1 MRPERPVVWI
11 TGASAG
17 IGEATARALAREG
30 YRLALGARRADRLE
44 HLAEEL
50 RRSFGAEVF
59 SAFLDVRT
67 QASVESFVT
76 RAVESLGALHVVVN
90 NAGLA
95 RGVATLDQVTEEE
108 WSEMMETNVE
118 GVLRVTRA
126 GLPHLRRAGWGHILF
141 LGSTASHVAY
151 EGGGVYCATKHAV
164 RALTE
169 TLRLELCGEPIRIT
183 SVDPGMVETEFSVV
197 RLGSKDRADQ
207 VYRGM
212 TPLRAEDIAEC
223 IRWALSLPDH
233 VNVDR
238 ILVRPLD
245 QAAMHKV
252 HRRKEETR

>member
-1 MRPERPVVWI
+1 MRPEHPVVLV

-17 IGEATARALAREG
+17 IGEAVAVALAKEG
-30 YRLALGARRADRLE
+30 YRLALGARRLDRLE
-44 HLAEEL
+44 ALAARL
-50 RRSFGAEVF
+50 KGKTEVF
-59 SAFLDVRT
+59 TGALDVRDGE
-67 QASVESFVT
+67 SVEAFVSA
-76 RAVESLGALHVVVN
+76 AVERFGALHVVVN

-95 RGVATLDQVTEEE
+95 RGVATLDRVSEEE
-108 WSEMMETNVE
+108 WSEMLRTNVE

-126 GLPHLRRAGWGHILF
+126 CLPHLRAAGWGHVVF
-141 LGSTASHVAY
+141 LGSTASHAVY

-169 TLRLELCGEPIRIT
+169 TLRLELCGEPIRVT
-183 SVDPGMVETEFSVV
+183 SVDPGLVETEFSIV
-197 RLGSKDRADQ
+197 RLGSRERADQ

-223 IRWALSLPDH
+223 VRWALSVPDH

-252 HRRKEETR
+252 HRRQG

>member
-1 MRPERPVVWI
+1 MRPEHPVVLV

-17 IGEATARALAREG
+17 IGEAVAWALAREG
-30 YRLALGARRADRLE
+30 YRLALGARRADRLRA
-44 HLAEEL
+44 LAGAIQDGT
-50 RRSFGAEVF
+50 GAEVF
-59 SAFLDVRT
+59 AGAMDVRDG
-67 QASVESFVT
+67 ASVEDFVD
-76 RAVESLGALHVVVN
+76 RAANRFGALHVVVN

-95 RGVATLDQVTEEE
+95 RGVATVDRVSEEE
-108 WSEMMETNVE
+108 WSEMLRTNVE
-118 GVLRVTRA
+118 GVLRVTQA
-126 GLPHLRRAGWGHILF
+126 CLPHLRRAGWGHLVF
-141 LGSTASHVAY
+141 LGSTASHAVY

-169 TLRLELCGEPIRIT
+169 TLRLELCGEPIRVT
-183 SVDPGMVETEFSVV
+183 SVDPGMVETEFSLV
-197 RLGSKDRADQ
+197 RLGSRERADQ

-223 IRWALSLPDH
+223 VRWALAAPDH

-252 HRRKEETR
+252 HRRQD